1 MSVALPPRK
10 EDMPD
15 FNLDGQQV
23 HTGTLAADQL
33 VTPEDSAIVLIDHQ
47 PAMLFAI
54 ESHQRADVARK
65 AALLARTATIFD
77 IPTVVSTI
85 AAQGVAGP
93 LIPEIVEAAPH
104 VPIVDRPGAI
114 NAWEDDAFV
123 AAVEATGRR
132 KLIMSGLWTE
142 ACLLFPA
149 LSAQQAGYQVY
160 AVADA
165 SGGATEEAHRVAM
178 DRMAQAGVI
187 PVTVQSILFELY
199 RDWGRQ
205 EHYGEVLEASR
216 VFGDAYGQFI
226 NYFGAMVLPHRQ
238 GEPVAG

>member
-1 MSVALPPRK
+1 MT
-10 EDMPD
+10 E
-15 FNLDGQQV
+15 FNLNGRQV
-23 HTGTLAADQL
+23 RTGTLAADQL
-33 VTPEDSAIVLIDHQ
+33 VTPEDSAVILIDHQ

-65 AALLARTATIFD
+65 AALLAKTATIFN
-77 IPTVVSTI
+77 IPTVLSTI
-85 AAQGVAGP
+85 AAEGVAGP
-93 LIPEIVEAAPH
+93 LIPEIVEAAPD
-104 VPIVDRPGAI
+104 VPVVDRPGAI

-123 AAVEATGRR
+123 TAVEATGRH

-142 ACLLFPA
+142 ACLLYPA

-165 SGGATEEAHRVAM
+165 SGGATEEAHRLAM
-178 DRMAQAGVI
+178 DRMTQAGII
-187 PVTVQSILFELY
+187 PVTVQSVLFELY
-199 RDWGRQ
+199 RDWSRQ
-205 EHYGEVLEASR
+205 EHYAEVLEASR

-238 GEPVAG
+238 DEQVAG